1 MIDALCLDGK
11 TQTFREVPVA
21 AISELRTGPGNVLW
35 VDVTDPTGRDF
46 LELAE
51 EFELHP
57 VSIEDCRSGHQR
69 PKIEEY
75 PGYYLIVLY
84 EAQLAGPE
92 DRLELREVTLFLGGN
107 YLITVHSRPI
117 RAIVDVQRQWRS
129 WTDRAG
135 QGAGLPAYLLFDAV
149 VDDYMPLLDLLTER
163 TDQLIDA
170 IFVDLQPEVMRDI
183 FLIKRQLL
191 YVRRGVLPL
200 RDVFNLLLRR
210 EQPLFAHQTHIYFQ
224 DVFHSLLRVAD
235 MVDTLREMLGSAMEA
250 YMSVSGARMNIVMKR
265 LTSISTILMSV
276 TLIAGIYGM
285 NFERMPE
292 LVWRYGYVFAL
303 LSMLGVGSAIYLY
316 LKRIKWL

>member
-1 MIDALCLDGK
+1 MIDALLLDGRSQK
-11 TQTFREVPVA
+11 FRTVPVA
-21 AISELRTGPGNVLW
+21 AISELRLDPDHVLW

-46 LELAE
+46 QELAE

-84 EAQLAGPE
+84 EAELAGPE
-92 DRLELREVTLFLGGN
+92 DHLELRELTLFLGRN
-107 YLITVHSRPI
+107 FLVTVHSRPI
-117 RAIVDVQRQWRS
+117 RAIVDVRRQWRS
-129 WTDRAG
+129 WNDYGRHA
-135 QGAGLPAYLLFDAV
+135 AGLPAYLLFDAV

-163 TDQLIDA
+163 TDELIDG
-170 IFVDLQPEVMRDI
+170 IFVDLQPELMREI

-191 YVRRGVLPL
+191 FIRRSVLPL

-210 EQPLFAHQTHIYFQ
+210 EQPLFDRETHVYFQ

-235 MVDTLREMLGSAMEA
+235 MVDSLREMLGSAMDA
-250 YMSVSGARMNIVMKR
+250 YLSVSGARMNTVMKR

-285 NFERMPE
+285 NFEHMPE

-303 LSMLGVGSAIYLY
+303 LSMVGVGVAIYLY
-316 LKRIKWL
+316 LRRIKWL